1 MQWLPIGFSKRSQG
15 INLIQWARLLF
26 SDIRERGWHQLHPW
40 TSMRYS
46 FSSMVLLLLIS
57 WALSSEMCSLWW
69 DRTSSIS
76 RCFQEAYDCPF
87 PGQSC
92 FLVFIPKAAIRYTFL
107 NLDLIFPTQILFYII
122 QAKPCTAKPGPASI
136 RPTTRSDTPCQICT
150 KLANI
155 RTVVPYSGRHNTN
168 KYIKCLGF
176 LHSLQKGRNPA
187 WT

>member
-1 MQWLPIGFSKRSQG
+1 MGKTSVLRYKRKRMTSITSLNIHEVFLQQYG
-15 INLIQWARLLF
+15 ITASDLL
-26 SDIRERGWHQLHPW
+26 SIILRDVQPL
-40 TSMRYS
+40 
-46 FSSMVLLLLIS
+46 V
-57 WALSSEMCSLWW
+57 

-107 NLDLIFPTQILFYII
+107 NLGLIFPTQILFYII

-136 RPTTRSDTPCQICT
+136 RPTIRSDTPCQICT

-155 RTVVPYSGRHNTN
+155 RAVVPYSGRHNTN

-187 WT
+187 